1 MKRFAEDTKEYS
13 KERYWWEDIPIIRE
27 NSTSKA
33 KTKGPTELPASKKS
47 DISESKLDKNEAEVS
62 KKYKHKKRRHDSSS
76 DDEEAKKT
84 KLAKLRQERLE
95 REQQERARTEQL
107 LKGCGVK
114 KEPVEKK
121 SQLEEDR
128 TRTYSNKFNPNFAKK

>member
-47 DISESKLDKNEAEVS
+47 DISEPKLDKNEVEVS
-62 KKYKHKKRRHDSSS
+62 KKSKHKKRRHDSSS

-84 KLAKLRQERLE
+84 KLAKLRQERLA